1 MAAFAGAVFPQQAIS
16 DGYYV
21 PEPRKSVAEV
31 ITSRIS
37 LRPASTHL
45 FLGSI
50 GSGKTTQLLMTRDRI
65 NREIDDTEAFY
76 VDASDYTDITKMSHG
91 VLTAIIGLIL
101 SEIAKDISVSDVQD
115 SIKKIC
121 KLAYG
126 GSEDVPIDDFV
137 ARMGQNQFYSARK
150 FTVAYTPGILTRN
163 KQMNS
168 TLANAIKK
176 VSDHIN
182 LQGRKIVLL
191 IDGLD
196 RLNDT
201 TSFLNVIESD
211 LQEIAVLNIGV
222 VVVGAL
228 RNAYENS
235 FIEVKKAFDYN
246 IIQPCHDVEE
256 DADSKAFCQAVI
268 AGRSSPGFID
278 ESVVSRLV
286 YYSGGILR
294 DLISLTQLAIEEAYV
309 SDDGDEV
316 TLEHVEI
323 AAENAASMKLLDLSD
338 DDMEILSQVATANSF
353 VPNGA
358 EKLRLIAN
366 SNIIEYSYPR
376 KRYVVHPC
384 LRKYLLVGV

>member
-76 VDASDYTDITKMSHG
+76 VDASDYTDISKMSNG
-91 VLTAIIGLIL
+91 ALTSIIGLVL
-101 SEIAKDISVSDVQD
+101 SEIAKSYNEEEIQA
-115 SIKKIC
+115 SIEAIRKK
-121 KLAYG
+121 AYG
-126 GSEDVPIDDFV
+126 HVDFYTQSQISSVGKYFSSIADMHAIDT
-137 ARMGQNQFYSARK
+137 K
-150 FTVAYTPGILTRN
+150 GILTPE
-163 KQMNS
+163 KQNS
-168 TLANAIKK
+168 TLVNKIKLL
-176 VSDHIN
+176 SDTVTAK
-182 LQGRKIVLL
+182 LGKIVVL
-191 IDGLD
+191 IDGVD
-196 RLNDT
+196 RLNDDKVFFDLVT
-201 TSFLNVIESD
+201 ND
-211 LQEIAVLNIGV
+211 LQEIRSLNIGIV
-222 VVVGAL
+222 LVGSS
-228 RNAYENS
+228 RNSYDQS
-235 FIEVKKAFDYN
+235 FVEIKKAFDYVVT
-246 IIQPCHDVEE
+246 QPCHDVEK
-256 DADSKAFCQAVI
+256 DAGSRAFCEAVI
-268 AGRSSPGFID
+268 AYRSSPGFIN
-278 ESVVSRLV
+278 ERVVNKLI

-338 DDMEILSQVATANSF
+338 DDMEILSQVATGNSF

-366 SNIIEYSYPR
+366 SNIIEYTCPR
-376 KRYVVHPC
+376 RRYVVHPC